1 MEIKYQSGLE
11 HQQKA
16 VDAIVKVF
24 DEVSFDTPAQLY
36 ENPEVDLSDARIKDN
51 IRAIQADAQHNVDAE
66 FRKPT
71 VAQEGL
77 TLDIKMETGTGKT
90 YVYTHTIYEL
100 HKRYGINKFIV
111 AVPSL
116 AIKEGAKSFLGD
128 PDVKRHFSNTCG
140 YNAEIVLCTLKA
152 MPMKKGKRFFPSVV
166 RAFVDGS
173 GQTTNQIYVL
183 LVNMALLTDRKDG
196 MLGRDDYDYGV
207 QGFYRPLDALKATR
221 PFVIIDEPHRFTR
234 DQKAY
239 TVVKDCIC
247 PQCVIRFGATFP
259 EIAEGRG
266 KNKVTKK
273 DYDNLLYNLN
283 ACQAFNQNLIKGV
296 AKEHFASPSGKNEK
310 IKVLSI
316 DGKTS
321 VTFSHVTTLGTKTQT
336 LYKGDSLGS
345 LSPDMEG
352 MTIEAIG
359 KDFVDFSNG
368 QTKRKSEEFDV
379 TLFAAS
385 YQEAM
390 LRLAI
395 ERHFETERNN
405 FNRSQR
411 IKTLALFFI
420 DDIVAFRGDK
430 DGNGAWLRDA
440 FNRLLKERI
449 EAELK
454 KQNPAEYADFLK
466 ESLLRLQDCSAG
478 YFAQDNSDSDEAV
491 AQEVDDILRNKKGLL
506 SFKTADGKWN
516 LRRFLF
522 SKWTLKEGWDNPNVF
537 TITKLRSSG
546 SEISKIQ
553 EVGRGLRLPV
563 DEFGNRISNEE
574 FMLNYIVD
582 FKEADFADK
591 LVTEINGDTTST
603 GNVLSITNADLD
615 RVAALRKTD
624 TTTLFIELLQKGY
637 VDISKNIVTDKITE
651 FYDEYPE
658 FSVGVNKTKIV
669 DRNKKATNMVKIRSE
684 RYAELKELWEKLNRK
699 YILFFEK
706 QLNAKIENEFHLE
719 KGAFTFVTVE
729 SKRDRLE
736 TTNAG
741 ASVAH
746 DSGVQYELHGKEIPY
761 HEFLKRTSKATS
773 LPIGLIHQKVAE
785 YFKANPP
792 YTSTF
797 INESS
802 MTNFISRFTDW
813 KIANIKGLLK
823 YKQANYNAV
832 ETALTDITGKLKP
845 EIAQGLIGASLE
857 KGDPSA
863 KYLYEGIA
871 YDSDLEKKNIMADIE
886 GVVVFGKI
894 PRRSIAIPT
903 VIDNYSPDFMYVV
916 QRKDGK
922 KELNIVIE
930 TKDVEGNSSLRSTEQ
945 IKIDCAKILFEQLKL
960 DGYEVKFE
968 TQINNQE
975 MLKIVKELLD
985 SDPS

>member
-16 VDAIVKVF
+16 VNAIVKVF
-24 DEVSFDTPAQLY
+24 DEVYINKPVQLY
-36 ENPEVDLSDARIKDN
+36 ENPKIDLSDAKIKDN
-51 IRAIQADAQHNVDAE
+51 IKLIQSDTQYNVDAE
-66 FRKPT
+66 FRKPI
-71 VAQEGL
+71 VSQECL

-111 AVPSL
+111 AVPTL

-128 PDVKRHFSNTCG
+128 ADVRRHFSNTCG

-152 MPMKKGKRFFPSVV
+152 MQIKKGKRFFPSVV
-166 RAFVDGS
+166 RSFVDGS
-173 GQTTNQIYVL
+173 SQTTNQIYVL
-183 LVNMALLTDRKDG
+183 LINMALLTDRKDG
-196 MLGRDDYDYGV
+196 LLGRNDYDYGA
-207 QGFYRPLDALKATR
+207 QGFYRPLDALKATN
-221 PFVIIDEPHRFTR
+221 PFVIIDEPHRFSR

-239 TVVKDCIC
+239 SVIMENIH

-259 EIAEGRG
+259 EITEGRG
-266 KNKVTKK
+266 KNKIARK

-316 DGKTS
+316 DDKNS
-321 VTFSHVTTLGTKTQT
+321 VTFSHVTALETKSHI
-336 LYKGDSLGS
+336 LFKGDSLGS
-345 LSPDMEG
+345 ISSDMDG

-368 QTKRKSEEFDV
+368 QTKRKGEEFDV
-379 TLFAAS
+379 TLFATS

-390 LRLAI
+390 LKLAI
-395 ERHFETERNN
+395 ERHFEVERNN

-420 DDIVAFRGDK
+420 DDIVSFRGDK

-449 EAELK
+449 EIELK
-454 KQNPAEYADFLK
+454 EQNSTDYADFLN
-466 ESLLRLQDCSAG
+466 ESLLHLQDCSAG

-563 DEFGNRISNEE
+563 DEYGNRISNEE

-582 FKEADFADK
+582 FKEADFAEK
-591 LVTEINGDTTST
+591 MVAEINGDVTST
-603 GNVLSITNADLD
+603 GIVLAITDADLEKVAASRNTNA
-615 RVAALRKTD
+615 
-624 TTTLFIELLQKGY
+624 TTLFIELLQKGY
-637 VDISKNIVTDKITE
+637 LDINKNIVTNKITE
-651 FYDEYPE
+651 LYDEFPE
-658 FSVGVNKTKIV
+658 FNTGVNKTKIV
-669 DRNKKATNMVKIRSE
+669 DRNKKATNMVKIRTE
-684 RYAELKELWEKLNRK
+684 RYNELKELWKKLNQK

-706 QLNAKIENEFHLE
+706 QLDEKIEKEFHLG
-719 KGAFTFVTVE
+719 KGVFTFVTVE
-729 SKRDRLE
+729 SKRDKLE

-741 ASVAH
+741 ASVVR
-746 DSGVQYELHGKEIPY
+746 DSGVQYEMHGKEIPY
-761 HEFLKRTSKATS
+761 NEFLKRTSKATS
-773 LPIGLIHQKVAE
+773 LPIGLIHQKVTD
-785 YFKANPP
+785 YFKENPP
-792 YTSTF
+792 YTSTY

-802 MTNFISRFTDW
+802 MAKFIAQFNDW
-813 KIANIKGLLK
+813 KIENVKGLLN
-823 YKQANYNAV
+823 YKQANYNSI
-832 ETALTDITGKLKP
+832 ETALTDINGKLKP
-845 EIAQGLIGASLE
+845 EIAQGLIGISLE

-871 YDSDLEKKNIMADIE
+871 FDSDLEKKNIMSDVENVI
-886 GVVVFGKI
+886 VFGKI

-903 VIDNYSPDFMYVV
+903 VIGNYSPDFMYVV
-916 QRKDGK
+916 QKKDGTT
-922 KELNIVIE
+922 ELNVVIE
-930 TKDVEGNSSLRSTEQ
+930 TKGVNKKSDLREEE
-945 IKIDCAKILFEQLKL
+945 IVRIECAERFFEQLKL
-960 DGYEVKFE
+960 DGFEVNFKPQF
-968 TQINNQE
+968 NNEE
-975 MLKIVKELLD
+975 MLKIVTDLVNE
-985 SDPS
+985 

>member
-24 DEVSFDTPAQLY
+24 DDVILDKPVQLY
-36 ENPEVDLSDARIKDN
+36 ENPKVDLSDSKIKGN
-51 IRAIQADAQHNVDAE
+51 IRTIQADTQYNVDPE
-66 FRKPT
+66 FRKPN
-71 VAQEGL
+71 VSQDCL

-111 AVPSL
+111 AVPTL

-128 PDVKRHFSNTCG
+128 PDVRRHFSNTCG

-152 MPMKKGKRFFPSVV
+152 MQIKKGKRFFPSVV

-173 GQTTNQIYVL
+173 SQTTNQIYVL
-183 LVNMALLTDRKDG
+183 LVNMALLNDRKDG
-196 MLGRDDYDYGV
+196 LLGRNDYDYGA
-207 QGFYRPLDALKATR
+207 QGFYRPLDALEATR
-221 PFVIIDEPHRFTR
+221 PFVIIDEPHRFSR

-239 TVVKDCIC
+239 SVIMDNIH

-259 EIAEGRG
+259 EITEGRS

-283 ACQAFNQNLIKGV
+283 SCQAFNQNLIKGV

-316 DGKTS
+316 DDKNS
-321 VTFSHVTTLGTKTQT
+321 VTLSHVTALETKSHI

-345 LSPDMEG
+345 ISIDMEG
-352 MTIEAIG
+352 MTIEVIG

-368 QTKRKSEEFDV
+368 QTKRKGEEFDV

-390 LRLAI
+390 MKLAI

-420 DDIVAFRGDK
+420 DDIVSFRGDK
-430 DGNGAWLRDA
+430 DGNGAWLREA
-440 FNRLLKERI
+440 FERLLKERI
-449 EAELK
+449 ELELNQ
-454 KQNPAEYADFLK
+454 QNSADYADFLN
-466 ESLLRLQDCSAG
+466 ERLLNLKDCSAG
-478 YFAQDNSDSDEAV
+478 YFAQDISDSDEEV
-491 AQEVDDILRNKKGLL
+491 AKEVDIILRNKKELL

-516 LRRFLF
+516 IRRFLF

-591 LVTEINGDTTST
+591 LVAEINGDAASSITVLAITDADLERVSALRNTTADALFDELKSKNYIDRHQ
-603 GNVLSITNADLD
+603 NVLVENITA
-615 RVAALRKTD
+615 
-624 TTTLFIELLQKGY
+624 
-637 VDISKNIVTDKITE
+637 

-658 FSVGVNKTKIV
+658 FNTGVNKTKIV
-669 DRNKKATNMVKIRSE
+669 DRNKKKTNMVKIRSE
-684 RYAELKELWEKLNRK
+684 RYDELKELWKKLNQK

-706 QLNAKIENEFHLE
+706 QLNEKIESEFHLE
-719 KGAFTFVTVE
+719 NGAFTKVIVE
-729 SKRDRLE
+729 SRRERLG
-736 TTNAG
+736 TTKEG
-741 ASVAH
+741 AYILS
-746 DSGVQYELHGKEIPY
+746 DSGVQLEMCGKTIPY
-761 HEFLKRTSKATS
+761 NEFLKRTSKATS
-773 LPIGLIHQKVAE
+773 LPIKLVHKKVTE
-785 YFKANPP
+785 YFKGDIH
-792 YTSTF
+792 YIDTM

-802 MTNFISRFTDW
+802 MTNFISQFNEW
-813 KIANIKGLLK
+813 KMENIKGLLN
-823 YKQANYNAV
+823 YKQANYNSV
-832 ETALTDITGKLKP
+832 ETALTDVDGKLKP
-845 EIAQGLIGASLE
+845 EIAQGLIGISLE
-857 KGDPSA
+857 KGNPSV

-871 YDSDLEKKNIMADIE
+871 FDSDLEMKNIKTDIDD
-886 GVVVFGKI
+886 VVVFGKI

-903 VIDNYSPDFMYVV
+903 IINNYSPDFMYVV
-916 QRKDGK
+916 KKKDGT
-922 KELNIVIE
+922 KELNVVIE
-930 TKDVEGNSSLRSTEQ
+930 TKGVDNKSELRGEEKMR
-945 IKIDCAKILFEQLKL
+945 IACAERFFEQLKI

-968 TQINNQE
+968 TQINNKTIKE
-975 MLKIVKELLD
+975 IVKELVND
-985 SDPS
+985 